1 MKEITSIT
9 NKSKQKFNLVLENN
23 ETVEFNLY
31 YSYRQQSWF
40 YDFTY
45 NDITSKGSR
54 VVLTPNALRQFKK
67 IIPFG
72 IAFIAASYV
81 EPFSLED
88 FSSGRVSMFVLNEEE
103 VQQIESS
110 IYNLW

>member
-9 NKSKQKFNLVLENN
+9 DRSKQKFNLVLENN

-31 YSYRQQSWF
+31 YSPRQQAWF

-45 NDITSKGSR
+45 NDITCNGSK
-54 VVLTPNALRQFKK
+54 VVLSPNALRQFKK
-67 IIPFG
+67 NIPFG

-81 EPFSLED
+81 EPFALDD
-88 FSSGRVSMFVLNEEE
+88 FSSGRVSMFILNEEE